1 MLELGEEEAELHAS
15 IFDVIVNTN
24 LNKLYLYGPRMRFL
38 YDRIKENSDN
48 ENIKNIET
56 EYFESKELIKEKLEQ
71 IKSEKVI
78 LIKASR
84 GMKLED
90 VIG

>member
-15 IFDVIVNTN
+15 IFDVIVNIN

-38 YDRIKENSDN
+38 YDK
-48 ENIKNIET
+48 
-56 EYFESKELIKEKLEQ
+56 IKEKLEQ
-71 IKSEKVI
+71 IESEKVI
-78 LIKASR
+78 RIKASR

-90 VIG
+90 VME

>member
-1 MLELGEEEAELHAS
+1 MTARNIDDTSNDRLRKLGNAQ
-15 IFDVIVNTN
+15 IFH
-24 LNKLYLYGPRMRFL
+24 